1 MITTSARRERAACTA
16 SNTTA
21 PGSAPACCWMM
32 SAPRAI
38 GPDTE
43 LFDGRGAKGV
53 ARGEHHVFA
62 RIGEA
67 PRELADG
74 GGLARAVHAHHQQ
87 HEGLRV

>member
-32 SAPRAI
+32 SAPRAVR
-38 GPDTE
+38 PDAQ
-43 LFDGRGAKGV
+43 LLDGRGAKRV

-62 RIGEA
+62 RVGEA
-67 PRELADG
+67 ARELADG
-74 GGLARAVHAHHQQ
+74 GGLAGAVHADHQH
-87 HEGLRV
+87 HEGLAR